1 MGGGGG
7 GGRERGGRGWGGEG
21 WWWEKKIAIQYPPR
35 LSPVEQNF
43 SMQNFKIDL
52 TFGELPGLTFYIS
65 SSKS

>member
-1 MGGGGG
+1 MKGDG
-7 GGRERGGRGWGGEG
+7 EVGGRGRGRGEREG

-43 SMQNFKIDL
+43 SMQNFGIDL

-65 SSKS
+65 SNKS